1 MVRSATWY
9 VLMAAISLVAVASL
23 FPQTE
28 EKTDTLVVAPQAQR
42 LVVAPADSTAKL
54 DAATEVEIQ
63 RRFNQLRSEL
73 PDDRAESIGWWM
85 NGVALFLTFWGIVV
99 AVGGYIGYREF
110 RGLRDEARRVVE
122 EIKGDKRRI
131 DELLDADKIGQDFGD
146 PDRSARTAAEIQQ
159 DAGESQLDAD
169 SAYAYYLQME
179 RMERKIDPALDA
191 DIGYAYYLQMEGNIE
206 EAIEQWR
213 SIANAAE
220 AIDSELA
227 ARAWRT
233 VSDLLREK
241 GEKEA
246 E

>member
-1 MVRSATWY
+1 MVRFATWC
-9 VLMAAISLVAVASL
+9 VLVAVISLVAVASL
-23 FPQTE
+23 FAQTE

-73 PDDRAESIGWWM
+73 LDDRAESISWWM

-110 RGLRDEARRVVE
+110 RELRDEARRVVE

-146 PDRSARTAAEIQQ
+146 PDRSARTAAETQQ

-169 SAYAYYLQME
+169 SAYAYYLQ
-179 RMERKIDPALDA
+179 MERKIDPALDA